1 MDIQRIKDL
10 VDQFSDSALEEI
22 RISSGGLDIEIV
34 FATDAAS
41 PAPRT
46 VAPAPVA
53 ENTVDISAP
62 MAGLVYLSPSP
73 GAAPFV
79 SAGQSVDAGQTLVLI
94 EAMKS
99 MIPVTAPAS
108 GTIAGIKI
116 QDGAT
121 CSAGQVLVTL
131 KEDAA

>member
-10 VDQFSDSALEEI
+10 VDQFSDSALEGM
-22 RISSGGLDIEIV
+22 RISSGDLDIEIV

-73 GAAPFV
+73 DAAPFV
-79 SAGQSVDAGQTLVLI
+79 TEGQRVDAGQTLVLI

-99 MIPVTAPAS
+99 MIPLTAPVA
-108 GTIAGIKI
+108 GTIAAITL

-131 KEDAA
+131 KEGAA